1 MSNEDRNSDAFDS
14 DASFYFICSFVC
26 LFSGAIR
33 FAIMEWGAI
42 VYDYVYQHKKESE
55 CTKNGRMH

>member
-1 MSNEDRNSDAFDS
+1 MCIGLGLKNEWREVFRDMSNEDRNSDAFDL

-33 FAIMEWGAI
+33 FAIIE
-42 VYDYVYQHKKESE
+42 
-55 CTKNGRMH
+55 